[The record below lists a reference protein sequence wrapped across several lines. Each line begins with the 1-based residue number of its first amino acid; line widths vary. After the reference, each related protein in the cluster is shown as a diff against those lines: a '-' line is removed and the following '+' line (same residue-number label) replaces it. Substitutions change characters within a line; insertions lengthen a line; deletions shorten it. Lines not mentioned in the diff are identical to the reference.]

1 MQTRRTFFGASALA
15 LSATQIIAVGGTAAA
30 AGPYDFGAIDQR
42 LNLPFRHR
50 QAFGSYRLADG
61 AAAGFMLNSLNA
73 YEFDYAEGPG
83 SLHAV
88 GIFYGTSV
96 AMVVDDAAWRK
107 YKLDVVQQHRGDP
120 AKRHVDDGG
129 NPYVRA
135 TSALDPTAT
144 RSDLHGFYHD
154 ASLTALAKR
163 QASFLACDNALR
175 GLATDIAVAYGMSD
189 QPVETVHAD
198 LRAHLFAGT
207 LLVPAGVAAV
217 NQVQELKFT
226 YMSASV

>member
-1 MQTRRTFFGASALA
+1 MQTRRTFFAASALA
-15 LSATQIIAVGGTAAA
+15 VSAAQVIAGTGGASAAS
-30 AGPYDFGAIDQR
+30 PYDLTAIEQR

-61 AAAGFMLNSLNA
+61 VATALMANSLNA
-73 YEFDYAEGPG
+73 YQFDYGEGPG

-96 AMVVDDAAWRK
+96 AILLDDAAWRT
-107 YKLDVVQQHRGDP
+107 YKIDVIQQRRGDAP
-120 AKRHVDDGG
+120 KRRVDDGG
-129 NPYVRA
+129 NPYLRPM
-135 TSALDPTAT
+135 SSLDPAAA

-154 ASLTALAKR
+154 TSLTALAKR
-163 QASFLACDNALR
+163 RASFFACDNALR
-175 GLATDIAVAYGMSD
+175 GLATDIAVSYAMSD
-189 QPVETVHAD
+189 KPVETVHAD
-198 LRAHLFAGT
+198 LRAHLFGGT

-217 NQVQELKFT
+217 NEAQESKFT